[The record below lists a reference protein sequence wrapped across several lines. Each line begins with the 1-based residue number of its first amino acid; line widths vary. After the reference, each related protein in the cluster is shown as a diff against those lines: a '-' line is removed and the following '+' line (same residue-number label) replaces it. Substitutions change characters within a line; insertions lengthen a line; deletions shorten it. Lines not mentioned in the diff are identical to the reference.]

1 MWNTVST
8 TVVAGGAPYVIETKR
23 NAGETDAQVLDR
35 HFKKVAAFIATLG
48 DPIEGPI
55 TTTLT

>member
-8 TVVAGGAPYVIETKR
+8 TVVAGGVPYAVE
-23 NAGETDAQVLDR
+23 
-35 HFKKVAAFIATLG
+35 TLG

>member
-1 MWNTVST
+1 
-8 TVVAGGAPYVIETKR
+8 VVAGGAPYVIETKR

-35 HFKKVAAFIATLG
+35 HFKNVAAFIATLG